1 MDGTIFSL
9 NPEPSFKDGP
19 GPVLGPVGGEFQPR
33 LETGYPGGGTLLT
46 KLCRLSRLD
55 PFGRLKDIVDF
66 IPSP

>member
-19 GPVLGPVGGEFQPR
+19 GPVLEPDCGEFQPSF
-33 LETGYPGGGTLLT
+33 ETAYPGGGTLLT
-46 KLCRLSRLD
+46 KLCRLSRLY